1 MLRQQPTNPDPQT
14 QRKQPP
20 TNPKKTTNKP
30 RQTDPD
36 RLISTGTGETDSS
49 GGVQPKK
56 LRQSSDLYWSNPSEI
71 LESLGVDKCGDT
83 LQTVNEVRNVDDIL
97 PWAEH
102 EQDHVVQVGHDVDQ
116 PLLLGAGVGVAI
128 EDGGEPVKTRR
139 TGGKDNRKRRKQ
151 KSGNLSRYSIR
162 ETEREKQRNSKIES
176 ENNRIDG
183 LKQTLGDPWDTL
195 AFDDKKRFA
204 LHFYYIHLQVKF
216 SVKS

>member
-1 MLRQQPTNPDPQT
+1 MRC
-14 QRKQPP
+14 
-20 TNPKKTTNKP
+20 
-30 RQTDPD
+30 
-36 RLISTGTGETDSS
+36 E
-49 GGVQPKK
+49 
-56 LRQSSDLYWSNPSEI
+56 
-71 LESLGVDKCGDT
+71 GVDKCGDT

-139 TGGKDNRKRRKQ
+139 NGGKDNRKRRKQ
-151 KSGNLSRYSIR
+151 KSGNLSHYSIR